1 MPGQCLR
8 GAEPEPGCAG
18 QQEPVLELGC
28 AGVRLGVRL
37 YRSRAVPEQGCAE
50 NQEPVLV
57 LAPFTLLST
66 RPRPGPYAGVSANAP
81 TFTWAPPHLHGSP
94 SHKGGTRKGDG
105 SQKGSRKNR
114 VKSWKGEVCQK
125 NSTHQ
130 GCTKQETSTTLEFLF
145 PVPWSPAGRRR
156 WPFQSE

>member
-1 MPGQCLR
+1 MLLLGGVELQEPSWLQMSENQS
-8 GAEPEPGCAG
+8 GAVPKRGCAG
-18 QQEPVLELGC
+18 Q
-28 AGVRLGVRL
+28 
-37 YRSRAVPEQGCAE
+37 
-50 NQEPVLV
+50 QEPVLV

-66 RPRPGPYAGVSANAP
+66 RPRLAPYAGGSAGTT
-81 TFTWAPPHLHGSP
+81 TFTWAPPHLLGSP
-94 SHKGGTRKGDG
+94 SRKGGTRKGDG

-130 GCTKQETSTTLEFLF
+130 GCIKQETSTTPEFLF

-156 WPFQSE
+156 WLFQSE